1 MRQRTT
7 FFHQNED
14 GIEPTSLKVAGPSI
28 SAPDVLAVREDRITL
43 GLDELPSE
51 IHELLR
57 NTQELHIRWV
67 SPYPYDPIGPWNS
80 RLPPGLHV
88 FYTPAQG
95 QDKDQDDQN
104 QNPESDELLC
114 PLIKTVFGVE
124 DCSSLSVSL
133 TGDPLQKT
141 DIDTSDHYIGM
152 TLWN

>member
-7 FFHQNED
+7 FFHHNED
-14 GIEPTSLKVAGPSI
+14 VIEPTSLKVAGPSI

-57 NTQELHIRWV
+57 NTHELHIRWV
-67 SPYPYDPIGPWNS
+67 SPHPYDPIGPWNS

-95 QDKDQDDQN
+95 QDKNQD
-104 QNPESDELLC
+104 QNPESELLC
-114 PLIKTVFGVE
+114 PLIKTIFRIG

-133 TGDPLQKT
+133 PLLHKIEMYYYGNTT
-141 DIDTSDHYIGM
+141 D
-152 TLWN
+152 